1 VCFLQVRLAR
11 GCSWLR
17 LVAGCLSLL
26 LCALVQAQSPPNES
40 AALRQLPIEVA
51 ATYDQS
57 LAVISTQK
65 ADIQQLEKRI
75 ARSEGLMAEVFFVRL
90 DRMWTAIFK
99 NTLSLASD
107 VAAQIENGRDVA
119 DYRNHILAE
128 FEQLPGES
136 KEAIRR
142 LRARVVF
149 PSVELTPEENVVA
162 DRALMR
168 FQLELDELYR
178 VLFAYTR
185 IGADFGLDADRERN
199 FLKREIA
206 ESAANRSAFLEL
218 AISDIETLQP
228 TVDTLPENANLGER
242 LLAAQARV
250 ELAARGMED
259 AVNLMDELGLDTT
272 QYREQLLR
280 VTGMVTTDV
289 FDLEVLT
296 GLFADWARTVGDT
309 IAEDGPQ
316 LGFAL
321 MIALAI
327 LVTAYQFGKV
337 VQNLVGRVLDSSRLQ
352 ISSLLR
358 QMILSTVRNLVL
370 FLGILIAISQLGV
383 SIGPLLA
390 GFGIAGFIVGFALQD
405 ALGNF
410 ASGMLILL
418 YRPFDVGDV
427 VLAGGVEGTVSHM
440 SLVNTTFLTFDNQR
454 LVVPNNLIWG
464 SVITNLTAQSTR
476 RIDLVF
482 GIAYEDDVEKAQS
495 VLTEIVQSHAKVL
508 KEPQP
513 LIKVHEL
520 ADSSVNFAVRP
531 WVATGDYWETYW
543 DLTKAV
549 KMRFDEV
556 GITIPY
562 PQRDVHVLARAQ
574 EETAP

>member
-1 VCFLQVRLAR
+1 MC
-11 GCSWLR
+11 G
-17 LVAGCLSLL
+17 
-26 LCALVQAQSPPNES
+26 LVQAQPSPSES
-40 AALRQLPIEVA
+40 AALRQLPADVA
-51 ATYDQS
+51 AKYDQS

-65 ADIQQLEKRI
+65 ADIQHLEERI
-75 ARSEGLMAEVFFVRL
+75 ARSEGLMAEVFVVRL
-90 DRMWTAIFK
+90 DRIWTAIFK

-107 VAAQIENGRDVA
+107 VAAQIADGRDVA
-119 DYRNHILAE
+119 EYRSRIVAE
-128 FEQLPGES
+128 FEQLPGEA

-142 LRARVVF
+142 LRTRVVF
-149 PSVELTPEENVVA
+149 PFVELTPEEKVVA
-162 DRALMR
+162 DRTLVR
-168 FQLELDELYR
+168 LQLELDELYR
-178 VLFAYTR
+178 VLFTYTR
-185 IGADFGLDADRERN
+185 IGADFGLDADREES
-199 FLKREIA
+199 FLKREVA

-218 AISDIETLQP
+218 AISDIETLQQ
-228 TVDTLPENANLGER
+228 TVDALPENANLVER

-250 ELAARGMED
+250 ELAAQGMED
-259 AVNLMDELGLDTT
+259 AVNLMSDLGLDTT

-280 VTGMVTTDV
+280 VTGTVTTDV

-296 GLFADWARTVGDT
+296 GLVAGWAGTVGDV

-316 LGFAL
+316 LVFTL

-327 LVTAYQFGKV
+327 MVIAYQFGKV
-337 VQNLVGRVLDSSRLQ
+337 VQNLVGRVMDSSRLQ

-370 FLGILIAISQLGV
+370 FLGVMVAISQLGV

-405 ALGNF
+405 TLGNF

-464 SVITNLTAQSTR
+464 SVITNLTAQRTR
-476 RIDLVF
+476 RVDLVF
-482 GIAYEDDVEKAQS
+482 GIAYEDDVEKAES
-495 VLTEIVQSHAKVL
+495 ILTEIVQSHAKVL
-508 KEPQP
+508 KEPEP
-513 LIKVHEL
+513 LVKVHEL

-531 WVATGDYWETYW
+531 WVATDDYWQTYW

>member
-1 VCFLQVRLAR
+1 MC
-11 GCSWLR
+11 G
-17 LVAGCLSLL
+17 
-26 LCALVQAQSPPNES
+26 LVQAQPSPSES
-40 AALRQLPIEVA
+40 AALRQLPADVA
-51 ATYDQS
+51 AKYDQS

-65 ADIQQLEKRI
+65 ADIQHLEERI
-75 ARSEGLMAEVFFVRL
+75 ARSEGLMAEVFVVRL
-90 DRMWTAIFK
+90 DRIWTAIFK

-107 VAAQIENGRDVA
+107 VAAQIADGRDVA
-119 DYRNHILAE
+119 EYRSRIVAE
-128 FEQLPGES
+128 FEQLPGEA

-142 LRARVVF
+142 LRTRVVF
-149 PSVELTPEENVVA
+149 PFVELTPEEKVVA
-162 DRALMR
+162 DRTLVR
-168 FQLELDELYR
+168 LQLELDELYR
-178 VLFAYTR
+178 VLFTYTR
-185 IGADFGLDADRERN
+185 IGADFGLDADREES
-199 FLKREIA
+199 FLKREVA
-206 ESAANRSAFLEL
+206 ESAANRSAFLER
-218 AISDIETLQP
+218 AISDIETLQQ
-228 TVDTLPENANLGER
+228 TVDALPENANLVER

-250 ELAARGMED
+250 ELAAQGMED
-259 AVNLMDELGLDTT
+259 AVNLMSDLGLDTT

-280 VTGMVTTDV
+280 VTGTVTTDV

-296 GLFADWARTVGDT
+296 GLVAGWAGTVGDV

-316 LGFAL
+316 LVFTL

-327 LVTAYQFGKV
+327 MVIAYQFGKV
-337 VQNLVGRVLDSSRLQ
+337 VQNLVGRVMDSSRLQ

-370 FLGILIAISQLGV
+370 FLGVMVAISQLGV

-405 ALGNF
+405 TLGNF

-464 SVITNLTAQSTR
+464 SVITNLTAQRTR
-476 RIDLVF
+476 RVDLVF
-482 GIAYEDDVEKAQS
+482 GIAYEDDVEKAES
-495 VLTEIVQSHAKVL
+495 ILTEIVQSHAKVL
-508 KEPQP
+508 KEPEP
-513 LIKVHEL
+513 LVKVHEL

-531 WVATGDYWETYW
+531 WVATDDYWQTYW